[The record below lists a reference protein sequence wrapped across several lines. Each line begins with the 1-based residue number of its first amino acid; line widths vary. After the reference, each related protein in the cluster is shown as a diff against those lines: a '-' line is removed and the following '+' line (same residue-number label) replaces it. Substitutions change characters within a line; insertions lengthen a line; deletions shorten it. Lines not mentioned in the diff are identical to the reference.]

1 MRISVALCTY
11 NGGLFLEEQLDSI
24 FTQTLPVDEVII
36 CDDCSNDNTVQII
49 QKYMVI
55 YPSVIELYINEKQ
68 LKTIKNFE
76 KAISLTT
83 GDYIFLCDQDD
94 IWIPQKVQKMIK
106 NMKENPR
113 ALLLFSNGD
122 LIDDNGRYLN
132 TTLWKEWGF
141 DENAKKIWENM
152 SAAFSNLLYNKNYV
166 TGATVL
172 FNQNLKKIAM
182 PINLPNGYY
191 HDTWFAIHAAGENGL
206 FYMDESLINYRIH
219 KNQQVGITK
228 GGANSHA
235 VFNANNISVEQFVKK
250 IYKKFPKQKPKT
262 SLIIKLKIF
271 IYNLIYI
278 R

>member
-1 MRISVALCTY
+1 
-11 NGGLFLEEQLDSI
+11 
-24 FTQTLPVDEVII
+24 VII

-49 QKYMVI
+49 QKYMVK
-55 YPSVIELYINEKQ
+55 YPSIIQLYINEKQ

-94 IWIPQKVQKMIK
+94 IWMPQKVQKMIK

-122 LIDDNGRYLN
+122 LIDDDGTYLN

-141 DENAKKIWENM
+141 DENAKKIWEDM

-206 FYMDESLINYRIH
+206 FYMDESLIKYRIH